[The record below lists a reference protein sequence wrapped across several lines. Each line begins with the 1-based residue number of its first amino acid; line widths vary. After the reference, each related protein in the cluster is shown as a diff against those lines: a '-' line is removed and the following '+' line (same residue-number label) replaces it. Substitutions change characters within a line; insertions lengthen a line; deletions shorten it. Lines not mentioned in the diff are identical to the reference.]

1 MSTPPD
7 ALEPNKL
14 AEIAT
19 AEGSR
24 HEIKARRKPFGD
36 PWGHEYWGKWQTITF
51 ALNALGI
58 SEGAT
63 VLDVGAGGGWTTLF
77 LAESGYRATGVDIAP
92 ANIEVAVAR
101 AQRIGVQAEFVAA
114 DMDTLNLNR
123 QFDAVLVFDALHHTT
138 RQSTVISRIA
148 NHLAPNGWVIFG
160 EPSWLHG
167 ISPAARRTT
176 RDLGWVE
183 RGVKIRSLKR
193 DCATSGL
200 GNFRRFYEG
209 TSPYYSPRG
218 FAWQLARL
226 IGARV
231 TCAPQ
236 MSVWIAA
243 QAASGMR

>member
-19 AEGSR
+19 AESSR
-24 HEIKARRKPFGD
+24 HDIKGLRKPFGD

-92 ANIEVAVAR
+92 ANIEIAVAR
-101 AQRIGVQAEFVAA
+101 AQRSGVQAEFVTA

-138 RQSTVISRIA
+138 RQARVIGRIA
-148 NHLAPNGWVIFG
+148 DHLAPNGWVLFG

-183 RGVKIRSLKR
+183 RGVKVRSLKR
-193 DCATSGL
+193 HCATSRL
-200 GNFRRFYEG
+200 GNFRRVYEG
-209 TSPYYSPRG
+209 TSPYCSPRG
-218 FAWQLARL
+218 FAWQFARL

-243 QAASGMR
+243 QAPAETR

>member
-1 MSTPPD
+1 VSKPPS

-19 AEGSR
+19 AEASK
-24 HEIKARRKPFGD
+24 HEIKGLRKPFGD
-36 PWGHEYWGKWQTITF
+36 PWGHQYWGKWQTIAF

-58 SEGAT
+58 PEGAT
-63 VLDVGAGGGWTTLF
+63 VLDVGVGVGWTTLF

-92 ANIEVAVAR
+92 ATIEIAIAR
-101 AQRIGVQAEFVAA
+101 AQRIGVQAEFVVA
-114 DMDTLNLNR
+114 DMDTLELDR
-123 QFDAVLVFDALHHTT
+123 RFDAVLVFDALHHTT
-138 RQSTVISRIA
+138 RQTTVVNRIA
-148 NHLAPNGWVIFG
+148 NHLAPSAWVLFG

-167 ISPAARRTT
+167 ISPGARRTT
-176 RDLGWVE
+176 KDLGWVE
-183 RGVKIRSLKR
+183 RGVRISSLKS
-193 DCATSGL
+193 DCAASGL

-209 TSPYYSPRG
+209 TSPYASPRG

-243 QAASGMR
+243 QAL